1 MEIQALYHMD
11 KGLRKVKKEY
21 DDYMADVWERT
32 EGDFKAFKDESDINH
47 KAELKNVY
55 MSKIEAL
62 TVKSKAYQKIIKKL
76 TAELARVN
84 QLGLDLVNERMAKIY
99 AISYNQVAEEC
110 RRVGIKI
117 GKR

>member
-1 MEIQALYHMD
+1 
-11 KGLRKVKKEY
+11 
-21 DDYMADVWERT
+21 
-32 EGDFKAFKDESDINH
+32 
-47 KAELKNVY
+47 